1 MHPTLF
7 FKAEDISELRE
18 RAKSG
23 VHRTILNNMI
33 ANAER
38 RWDWELTPPTLVPPD
53 GAAVRTA
60 DGRQDW
66 DPDYTRAYIDQYR
79 TAQIVRNHAEFY
91 SLLYLLTEKERYLD
105 RAKYWVLG
113 PCEWSPATW
122 TAYSTATRPLADFTA
137 DEISQME
144 HSGGAV
150 VDSFVSTD
158 DGVEYPVFED
168 TGIFTTFKLRGIAI
182 GYDWLSQHLNDSERA
197 LVRGTLI
204 REAERLYRNVKV
216 GRAMLIGRILNH
228 TWFDVSQ
235 FGITAAALV
244 NEHEPAREW
253 LRFARDHFVE
263 TLLPRCLGQDG
274 EFPEAGPYVQEYAL
288 MNAGI
293 FFEALRSVT
302 GEDLLTGSEF
312 SRVPEFLLNIWSPT
326 EGSGFDEDM
335 TGFDLAEGMNHSF
348 RPLMFRFASRL
359 GNPLYQWFCL
369 HDGVSEPGS
378 DNGKRYPGFTYYPV
392 EKEYPAAWEYLWYD
406 ASLAAVEPPPKQAS
420 AHMRDL
426 GWVALKDGWSRDS
439 NFMMLRGGTS
449 TGPHDRLDQNKFV
462 IYGKGEP
469 LIEPIYG
476 PNYIHF
482 EHFKYTPGSNTILVD
497 GQGQTL
503 TIANGH
509 ERFEAEYKTD
519 KTPGAIV
526 HFESH
531 DDFDYVVSDAHR
543 AYPNRLDK
551 FRRHVVFIKN
561 QCFIVFDELESP
573 QPAEFEW
580 LLHSYGQIDADGDRV
595 TVTKNEAWLSAQVV
609 WPRSPTYRFRTSP
622 PDYDGNQ
629 IPYLAISPAKET
641 QSAQFLVGMWPLSSG
656 ENPGSF
662 TAEFDAGI
670 ATINV
675 EREGRFWRAEID
687 SAGPSLKFH
696 P

>member
-1 MHPTLF
+1 MHPRLF
-7 FKAEDISELRE
+7 FGADDVSELRE

-38 RWDWELTPPTLVPPD
+38 RWDWELTPPILVPPN

-66 DPDYTRAYIDQYR
+66 DPDYTRAYVDQYR
-79 TAQIVRNHAEFY
+79 TAQIVRNHAELY
-91 SLLYLLTEKERYLD
+91 SLLYLVTEKERYLD
-105 RAKYWVLG
+105 KARYWLLG
-113 PCEWSPATW
+113 PCEWSPAIW
-122 TAYSTATRPLADFTA
+122 TAYSEATRPLADFTD
-137 DEISQME
+137 DELSQME

-150 VDSFVSTD
+150 VDTYVRPD
-158 DGVEYPVFED
+158 DGVEYPVVED
-168 TGIFTTFKLRGIAI
+168 TGIFTSFKLRGLAIA
-182 GYDWLSQHLNDSERA
+182 YDWLFQHLTDSDRA

-204 REAERLYRNVKV
+204 REAERLFKNVQV

-235 FGITAAALV
+235 FGIAAAALV
-244 NEHEPAREW
+244 HEHEPAHEW

-263 TLLPRCLGQDG
+263 TLLPRSLGQDG

-288 MNAGI
+288 VNAGI

-302 GEDLLTGSEF
+302 GEDLLTSPEF
-312 SRVPEFLLNIWSPT
+312 SKVPEFLLNIWSPT

-335 TGFDLAEGMNHSF
+335 TGFDLADGMNHSF

-359 GNPLYQWFCL
+359 ENRYYQWFCL
-369 HDGVSEPGS
+369 HDGVTEPGS
-378 DNGKRYPGFTYYPV
+378 DNGKRYPGYKYYPV

-406 ASLAAVEPPPKQAS
+406 VSVDAKEPPSERAS

-426 GWVALKDGWSRDS
+426 GWVALKDGWHSDS

-449 TGPHDRLDQNKFV
+449 TGPHDRLDQNKFI
-462 IYGKGEP
+462 IYANGER
-469 LIEPIYG
+469 LIEHVYG

-497 GQGQTL
+497 GEGQSV

-509 ERFEAEYKTD
+509 ERFQSEYKTD

-531 DDFDYVVSDAHR
+531 SDFDYVVSDAHR
-543 AYPNRLDK
+543 AYPNRLGR

-561 QCFIVFDELESP
+561 QCFIVFDELESH
-573 QPAEFEW
+573 QPATFEW
-580 LLHSYGQIDADGDRV
+580 LLHSYGRIKADGDWV
-595 TVTKNEAWLSAQVV
+595 TVTKNGAELSAQVV
-609 WPRSPTYRFRTSP
+609 WPHSPNYQLRTSP

-629 IPYLAISPAKET
+629 IPFLAISPARKT
-641 QSAQFLVGMWPLSSG
+641 RSAQFLVGMWPLKSG
-656 ENPGSF
+656 EKPGSIEA
-662 TAEFDAGI
+662 TYEGSV

-675 EREGRFWRAEID
+675 ERRDRSWTAEID
-687 SAGPSLKFH
+687 TSGPSLTFH
-696 P
+696 R